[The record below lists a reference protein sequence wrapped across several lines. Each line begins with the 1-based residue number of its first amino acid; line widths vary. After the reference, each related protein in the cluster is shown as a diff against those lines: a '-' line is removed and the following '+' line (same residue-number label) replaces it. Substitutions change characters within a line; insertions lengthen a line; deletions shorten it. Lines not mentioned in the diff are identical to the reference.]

1 MDCLRVNTDLNT
13 SCTVD
18 LNNQFKCNGIVI
30 RYADIDKSTIVF
42 DECTSF
48 FSLKANKRAY
58 RISDK
63 SFKPF
68 EGSKT
73 TAEKTT
79 FTIFNDNV
87 QFPLNSNDKTNV
99 NIVHLLGRGEKLV
112 FILEQENGG
121 FDNNY
126 QIFGLQNGLQ
136 LEQPT
141 FDINGDVAW
150 NIKLV
155 DKNTIYPSLFFW
167 KDDYQTT
174 KDLIDGLFNNS
185 HIGFD
190 YTFNFPLAGGSNLGF
205 NYRFNFKLAGTDY
218 IFPFCAP
225 ANFNVWEQPVN
236 IIDVYRN
243 YDNND
248 KRYIFT
254 LRDTVDKFALTQG
267 ESVVHGYELNGV
279 KHEDTYNVP
288 NCVLSID
295 LPIGNYSEI
304 EVNST
309 IGFND
314 SGTIILTGNPLYT
327 FDTLNKRQ
335 FTYTSK
341 TETKFIGESQ
351 YLSQNSSSGYSVLNL
366 INLFGINTY
375 IIVCGNTDNV
385 ARVLDSYGSIN
396 NIHTPSYEWLYCG
409 KNMSSIMGSNS
420 GLGYGSI
427 KYIHTE
433 LKNQLT
439 YLPKNNDSSY
449 YVFWNCPLAGTLKIQ
464 ESMTHFGYVDEAE
477 YNRAVVCNS
486 NLITKVIIGENII
499 SIVNGFGNGV
509 ARVDSLALIA
519 PETAIIS
526 FSSTIKPELHIKPN
540 ATGYNVAPWTDTNI
554 FSQIIQD
561 L

>member
-1 MDCLRVNTDLNT
+1 MITIDSQDLLTTWGIEPYRDNFYSNIMKDAGLKDRIVGDYPDTSGVIIPRGQSYTKSQELVLSFLCDSYDHYVAFLTYCVAQKVVNMYVPEIDETLRLEYMACSSFNKAGDYNVFAVRFQEANPMR
-13 SCTVD
+13 
-18 LNNQFKCNGIVI
+18 
-30 RYADIDKSTIVF
+30 RY
-42 DECTSF
+42 
-48 FSLKANKRAY
+48 
-58 RISDK
+58 
-63 SFKPF
+63 
-68 EGSKT
+68 G
-73 TAEKTT
+73 
-79 FTIFNDNV
+79 
-87 QFPLNSNDKTNV
+87 
-99 NIVHLLGRGEKLV
+99 
-112 FILEQENGG
+112 
-121 FDNNY
+121 
-126 QIFGLQNGLQ
+126 
-136 LEQPT
+136 
-141 FDINGDVAW
+141 
-150 NIKLV
+150 
-155 DKNTIYPSLFFW
+155 
-167 KDDYQTT
+167 
-174 KDLIDGLFNNS
+174 
-185 HIGFD
+185 
-190 YTFNFPLAGGSNLGF
+190 
-205 NYRFNFKLAGTDY
+205 

-225 ANFNVWEQPVN
+225 VGFDVQRQAVDIVAKYHEYNNV
-236 IIDVYRN
+236 
-243 YDNND
+243 D
-248 KRYIFT
+248 KRYMFT
-254 LRDTVDKFALTQG
+254 LRSGVDKFALTQG
-267 ESVVHGYELNGV
+267 ESVLHGYELNGV

-554 FSQIIQD
+554 FTQIIQD